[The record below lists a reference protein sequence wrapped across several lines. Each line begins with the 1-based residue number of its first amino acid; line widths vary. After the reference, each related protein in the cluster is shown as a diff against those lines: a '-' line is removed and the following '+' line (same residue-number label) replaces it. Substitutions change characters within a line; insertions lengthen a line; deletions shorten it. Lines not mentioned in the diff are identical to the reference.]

1 MTKIMKKTLNQPWV
15 AKKWQAVM
23 NTENNWIEKKTLCGI
38 SVDIKDEV
46 EKYEQNSW
54 KKSP

>member
-1 MTKIMKKTLNQPWV
+1 
-15 AKKWQAVM
+15 M